1 MKKGIRQKRGLAV
14 FIAAT
19 MVVGLMPG
27 LDIEKASAAKSGE
40 STTPQVEGYSDDG
53 FCDNYEWKNGS
64 LVLKE
69 GITAC
74 ETHTDCNGYQPAV
87 EEVLD
92 FDINGDKK
100 INGNDKAYKI
110 TNAGQL
116 YWFAGLVNGTLKGVD
131 QNRYANA
138 ILTQSITV
146 NKDVLGA
153 DSTLNSLTDLRY
165 WTPIGNGKNSYKGRF
180 DGKNYTISGLYFNDT
195 SDDAWDAGIFGFS
208 EGIIQNIG
216 IVDSY
221 IKGRYEI
228 GGICGRNENGS
239 ITNCYNTGVV
249 SGSSDYLGGICGN
262 NNRGSITKCYNK
274 GKIIGSDDVCY
285 VGGVCGK
292 SYAAT
297 FPNSSITNCYNTGTV
312 SGIKNSEYVGG
323 VVGICSDTKLTNCY
337 NIVDVTGKRYTGGVC
352 GKIYGKASITNC
364 YYDNKVYVG
373 NAVGSKNDETT
384 VSANVL
390 GKTTDMFKTGE
401 VAYLLQGD
409 QTTDVWGQT
418 IGTDK
423 YPVLD
428 GTKRVYVTYTSCN
441 EDIVPDYSNT
451 YSSSSKP
458 VHNYVDGKCSVCGN
472 YEPAEEINGVYQ
484 ITSPN
489 DLCWFAQHVNRGYIT
504 SNAVLTTDID
514 FDSNFISIGTNTYPF
529 SGTFDGCGHKITVK
543 QSKSSDV
550 ALFGYLGNCTVKNLT
565 VTGTIKTAEK
575 FAAGIAMKNSSN
587 TTATIDKC
595 ISDVTIQS
603 TVSGDAT
610 HGGIIGVA
618 RGTVYI
624 TSCAFT
630 GAING
635 SSTHSCGG
643 IIGYIKGYADIRKS
657 YVAASFGIKDTNCN
671 TICRNGKLAY
681 VIGCYYLNNIGSSI
695 NGASQK
701 PKEAFANGEVA
712 YLLQGEQREAIWG
725 QRIGIDRY
733 PVLDGTKKVYR
744 YEVRNNGITTYIYSN
759 SGISPVYSANA
770 VSDVGT
776 LKTKSEKQT
785 KTTVTLEWSK
795 ESKADG
801 YLIYGNKC
809 SDNADGCL
817 IYGNENNN
825 KEEKNSKKLLKTIKG
840 NKKLTW
846 THKKLSK
853 ATFYSYQIKAYK
865 LVDGK
870 KVIIAQSKDIYA
882 TTKGGKYSVASAIKI
897 IKFAGKKVSAKSLK
911 FTFKKGKTIKIKAT
925 EIPAEKKKI
934 IKHYRAICYES
945 SNKKIAIVTKNGK
958 IKAVKKGT
966 CKIYVYA
973 QNGVYKAITIKVK

>member
-27 LDIEKASAAKSGE
+27 LGTVKVSTAESGE
-40 STTPQVEGYSDDG
+40 SVRPQVEGYSDEG

-69 GITAC
+69 GVTAC
-74 ETHTDCNGYQPAV
+74 DMHTNCNGYQPAV

-92 FDINGDKK
+92 YDSNGDIKL
-100 INGNDKAYKI
+100 DKAYKI

-116 YWFAGLVNGTLKGVD
+116 YWFAGLVNGTLNGVTRN
-131 QNRYANA
+131 QYANA
-138 ILTQSITV
+138 VLTQSITV
-146 NKDVLGA
+146 NEDVLG
-153 DSTLNSLTDLRY
+153 DDGTPNPLTDLKS
-165 WTPIGNGKNSYKGRF
+165 WTTIGNIKSFYKGVF

-195 SDDAWDAGIFGFS
+195 SDDAEYAGLFGFS
-208 EGIIQNIG
+208 EGTIQNVG

-221 IKGRYEI
+221 FNGRDVI
-228 GGICGRNENGS
+228 GSICGRN
-239 ITNCYNTGVV
+239 
-249 SGSSDYLGGICGN
+249 DYG
-262 NNRGSITKCYNK
+262 
-274 GKIIGSDDVCY
+274 
-285 VGGVCGK
+285 
-292 SYAAT
+292 
-297 FPNSSITNCYNTGTV
+297 SITNCYNTGTV
-312 SGIKNSEYVGG
+312 SGSGDYIGGICGENNKSTITKCYNKGKVIGLNYASHIGGICGNSYVATSSDSLITNCYNTGTVSGAKESECVGG
-323 VVGICSDTKLTNCY
+323 VVGLCSETKLTNCY
-337 NIVDVTGKRYTGGVC
+337 NTGAVTGKRHTGGVC
-352 GKIYGKASITNC
+352 GRIYRKASITNC
-364 YYDNKVYVG
+364 YYDNKVFVG
-373 NAVGSKNDETT
+373 NAIGSMNDDVT
-384 VSANVL
+384 VSKNVL

-428 GTKRVYVTYTSCN
+428 GTKRVYVTYTSCD
-441 EDIVPDYSNT
+441 EDTAPDYSNT
-451 YSSSSKP
+451 YSSSSRP

-489 DLCWFAQHVNRGYIT
+489 DLFWFAQHVNRGYIT

-514 FDSNFISIGTNTYPF
+514 FGSNFISIGTNTYPF

-543 QSKSSDV
+543 QSKSNNV
-550 ALFGYLGNCTVKNLT
+550 AIFGYIGNSTIKNLT

-575 FAAGIAMKNSSN
+575 FAAGIAMKTSSK
-587 TTATIDKC
+587 TKATIEKC

-610 HGGIIGVA
+610 HGGFIGVA
-618 RGTVYI
+618 HGTVYI
-624 TSCAFT
+624 NSCAFT
-630 GAING
+630 GAIKG

-643 IIGYIKGYADIRKS
+643 IIGYIKGSADIRKS

-671 TICRNGKLAY
+671 TICRNGKLAH
-681 VIGCYYLNNIGSSI
+681 VIDCYYLNKIGSSI

-701 PKEAFANGEVA
+701 SKEAFASGEVA
-712 YLLQGEQREAIWG
+712 YLLQGKQSEAIWG
-725 QRIGIDRY
+725 QTIGIDSY

-744 YEVRNNGITTYIYSN
+744 HEVRANGTTTYIYSN
-759 SGISPVYSANA
+759 SGIPPVHSANA

-785 KTTVTLEWSK
+785 KSTVTLEWSK
-795 ESKADG
+795 ESNADG

-817 IYGNENNN
+817 IYGNQNSN

-840 NKKLTW
+840 NKKVTW

-897 IKFAGKKVSAKSLK
+897 IKLAGKKVSAKSLK

-934 IKHYRAICYES
+934 IKQYRAICYES
-945 SNKKIAIVTKNGK
+945 SNKKIATVTKNGK
-958 IKAVKKGT
+958 IKTVKRGT
-966 CKIYVYA
+966 CKIYLYA

>member
-40 STTPQVEGYSDDG
+40 STMPQVEGYSDDG

-64 LVLKE
+64 LILKE

-153 DSTLNSLTDLRY
+153 DGTLNSLTDLRY
-165 WTPIGNGKNSYKGRF
+165 WTPIGNGKNRYKGRF

-195 SDDAWDAGIFGFS
+195 SDDAWDAGI
-208 EGIIQNIG
+208 
-216 IVDSY
+216 
-221 IKGRYEI
+221 
-228 GGICGRNENGS
+228 
-239 ITNCYNTGVV
+239 
-249 SGSSDYLGGICGN
+249 
-262 NNRGSITKCYNK
+262 
-274 GKIIGSDDVCY
+274 
-285 VGGVCGK
+285 
-292 SYAAT
+292 
-297 FPNSSITNCYNTGTV
+297 
-312 SGIKNSEYVGG
+312 
-323 VVGICSDTKLTNCY
+323 
-337 NIVDVTGKRYTGGVC
+337 
-352 GKIYGKASITNC
+352 
-364 YYDNKVYVG
+364 
-373 NAVGSKNDETT
+373 
-384 VSANVL
+384 
-390 GKTTDMFKTGE
+390 
-401 VAYLLQGD
+401 
-409 QTTDVWGQT
+409 
-418 IGTDK
+418 
-423 YPVLD
+423 
-428 GTKRVYVTYTSCN
+428 
-441 EDIVPDYSNT
+441 
-451 YSSSSKP
+451 
-458 VHNYVDGKCSVCGN
+458 
-472 YEPAEEINGVYQ
+472 
-484 ITSPN
+484 
-489 DLCWFAQHVNRGYIT
+489 
-504 SNAVLTTDID
+504 
-514 FDSNFISIGTNTYPF
+514 
-529 SGTFDGCGHKITVK
+529 
-543 QSKSSDV
+543 
-550 ALFGYLGNCTVKNLT
+550 
-565 VTGTIKTAEK
+565 
-575 FAAGIAMKNSSN
+575 AMKNSSN
-587 TTATIDKC
+587 TKATIDKC

-744 YEVRNNGITTYIYSN
+744 YEVRNNSITTYIYSN
-759 SGISPVYSANA
+759 SGIPPVYSANA

-801 YLIYGNKC
+801 YLIYG
-809 SDNADGCL
+809 S
-817 IYGNENNN
+817 
-825 KEEKNSKKLLKTIKG
+825 
-840 NKKLTW
+840 
-846 THKKLSK
+846 
-853 ATFYSYQIKAYK
+853 
-865 LVDGK
+865 
-870 KVIIAQSKDIYA
+870 
-882 TTKGGKYSVASAIKI
+882 
-897 IKFAGKKVSAKSLK
+897 
-911 FTFKKGKTIKIKAT
+911 
-925 EIPAEKKKI
+925 
-934 IKHYRAICYES
+934 
-945 SNKKIAIVTKNGK
+945 
-958 IKAVKKGT
+958 
-966 CKIYVYA
+966 
-973 QNGVYKAITIKVK
+973 